1 MKFIRIIYESG
12 TNNRPPGTK
21 LWRSGTKGRRQPG
34 TTHDCVKLSLRSL
47 GFDIL
52 LRAGNMNQLES

>member
-1 MKFIRIIYESG
+1 MEPIHFQTHEIDTSG

-34 TTHDCVKLSLRSL
+34 TTHDCVKLGLRRPEEAWDWT
-47 GFDIL
+47 FC
-52 LRAGNMNQLES
+52 